1 LRGILSIYVSLFFS
15 FYISILKK
23 PKSFLFSTHQP
34 AASNHAWGILIME
47 VGTDT
52 KKMVVEQ
59 AMVEA
64 AAINNKVEEGERKG
78 GGGGSISSITTSARS
93 KSASISTATATAT
106 TTPFPITKYIS
117 GQVFNHLICSRFLV
131 PADMISL
138 LQVNGISD
146 SFPQLGQRYCKIHG
160 VKLDLTYE
168 DYAEHHRHRHRDR
181 DQDQDQDID
190 DSTGADNDVRFLM
203 WCLEQQAF
211 ISAATATTKTHDT
224 DVLVDGEPPSFSP
237 DCLDCRMARFHNKK
251 RCPCCNDF
259 EVYDDICT
267 CGNLACKTKTA
278 CVDCHE
284 GRCLCNKEDCHEND
298 SYCAVCFKGYFCESC
313 DNDYHTK

>member
-1 LRGILSIYVSLFFS
+1 MV
-15 FYISILKK
+15 
-23 PKSFLFSTHQP
+23 
-34 AASNHAWGILIME
+34 

-59 AMVEA
+59 KMVEA
-64 AAINNKVEEGERKG
+64 AAINNKVEEGERKGG

-106 TTPFPITKYIS
+106 TIPFPITKYIS

-138 LQVNGISD
+138 LQVNGITN
-146 SFPQLGQRYCKIHG
+146 SFPQLSQRYCKIHG

-168 DYAEHHRHRHRDR
+168 DYAEHNRHRHRDR
-181 DQDQDQDID
+181 GQDQDQDND
-190 DSTGADNDVRFLM
+190 DSTGADDDIRFLL

-211 ISAATATTKTHDT
+211 ISAATATTKTDDT
-224 DVLVDGEPPSFSP
+224 DIAVDGKPPSFSP

-259 EVYDDICT
+259 EIYDDIFT
-267 CGNLACKTKTA
+267 CGNLACETKTA
-278 CVDCHE
+278 CEDCHE
-284 GRCLCNKEDCHEND
+284 GRSICNKKGCHDDN
-298 SYCAVCFKGYFCESC
+298 SYCIVCFDGCFCETC
-313 DNDYHTK
+313 DNDYHTKCMPSSTCHECLFTSCLECTGNNGYVVYRQTRDRGCMCV